1 MGSSSY
7 PRKLP
12 SSPRLSPASTLAL
25 FCSKMEPAC
34 LNVGTEVT
42 PKRLYG
48 GRTGVNEE
56 FKVSIIPSFRLS
68 PELGNIPPLI
78 I

>member
-12 SSPRLSPASTLAL
+12 SSPRLSPPSTLAL
-25 FCSKMEPAC
+25 FCSKMETAC
-34 LNVGTEVT
+34 LNAGTEVT
-42 PKRLYG
+42 PKRFYG

-56 FKVSIIPSFRLS
+56 FKIPILLSFRLS